1 MKLNIIASEAAKA
14 SNEKAYALFFVKE
27 SIQFS
32 KVLSNKALDQ
42 AESVL
47 KGMKDGPF
55 EDLEFLEIDGNNT
68 FFVDAAKER
77 GLSSLDHLRMAA
89 YRLAKKAMKKQV
101 ACVSSSSPM
110 PPTNSSRPFSTGSIT
125 PTTSSTPT
133 RASRKKISR

>member
-55 EDLEFLEIDGNNT
+55 EDLEFLEI
-68 FFVDAAKER
+68 R
-77 GLSSLDHLRMAA
+77 GLR
-89 YRLAKKAMKKQV
+89 
-101 ACVSSSSPM
+101 
-110 PPTNSSRPFSTGSIT
+110 TGRPSCLSVQILPGRGPCWKGPWKTGWI
-125 PTTSSTPT
+125 P
-133 RASRKKISR
+133 